1 MLTPLRLTPVRVDRS
16 KYLPP
21 LLLELIE
28 AAERGGDLVPA
39 VQATVR
45 KLDFYGFMYATAGAT
60 RQALV
65 APSQFPS
72 IPQLTVTILL
82 Y

>member
-39 VQATVR
+39 VQAIVG
-45 KLDFYGFMYATAGAT
+45 KLGFDGFMYATESYHLRPNKGERIYVFT
-60 RQALV
+60 TLPHEWWRR
-65 APSQFPS
+65 
-72 IPQLTVTILL
+72 
-82 Y
+82 